1 MSDPIKIPL
10 TESQKNLLQSKELTT
25 YLEPEMART
34 ISTILSKGNKYYL
47 YMDTT
52 DLEDLIDTICS
63 VANHEE
69 YNLKLTKQLDLLA
82 TYLEKILEKNEQ

>member
-1 MSDPIKIPL
+1 MSSPIKIPL

-34 ISTILSKGNKYYL
+34 LSTILSKGNKYYL
-47 YMDTT
+47 YMDPT
-52 DLEDLIDTICS
+52 DLEDLFDMICS

-69 YNLKLTKQLDLLA
+69 YNLKLIKQLDQLG
-82 TYLEKILEKNEQ
+82 TYLEIFLEKNDR